1 MHHFSDRVSIPNLA
15 RLGMLTLSEKVM
27 HLVFLA
33 KFQNKSCP
41 VGQTELRSSFDSS
54 IGGLVLYEIIGSQS
68 LRLPL
73 SLFGI
78 RVPESQLSS
87 IVLMNRN

>member
-15 RLGMLTLSEKVM
+15 SLGMLTLCEKVM
-27 HLVFLA
+27 HLGFLG

-41 VGQTELRSSFDSS
+41 IGQTELRSSFGSC
-54 IGGLVLYEIIGSQS
+54 IGSLVLPEIIGSQS

-73 SLFGI
+73 SLFDI
-78 RVPESQLSS
+78 RVPESRLSS